1 MFAYRRGKT
10 ASAEKEVEQ
19 RGDVLAALRR
29 AVFCC
34 WWVLPAAGGERRRW
48 LLVWSVLGGRR
59 PGNGAAGGGTFGRV
73 TGAPPA
79 VGWLVGSRGEEVGGG
94 FGGLPRGKTEKRC
107 GEWGG

>member
-1 MFAYRRGKT
+1 M
-10 ASAEKEVEQ
+10 
-19 RGDVLAALRR
+19 
-29 AVFCC
+29 
-34 WWVLPAAGGERRRW
+34 
-48 LLVWSVLGGRR
+48 WSVLGGRR

-107 GEWGG
+107 GEWGGLAALRGGAPLLLMQAGGCARWVLSTRG